1 MSRRNSNISQ
11 VRCAGWKKSLE
22 FVRHRGKTLQLTLKA
37 WVTASMA
44 NLGSAA
50 LVLGLPLSSRQGCAG
65 ERDSRFR
72 DDDIPGQVEMKD
84 TYE

>member
-1 MSRRNSNISQ
+1 MEEVAG
-11 VRCAGWKKSLE
+11 VRTTQGQDTSTNVNGVGHSFDGEPGMPL
-22 FVRHRGKTLQLTLKA
+22 L
-37 WVTASMA
+37 
-44 NLGSAA
+44 
-50 LVLGLPLSSRQGCAG
+50 LVLGLPLRSRQGCAG